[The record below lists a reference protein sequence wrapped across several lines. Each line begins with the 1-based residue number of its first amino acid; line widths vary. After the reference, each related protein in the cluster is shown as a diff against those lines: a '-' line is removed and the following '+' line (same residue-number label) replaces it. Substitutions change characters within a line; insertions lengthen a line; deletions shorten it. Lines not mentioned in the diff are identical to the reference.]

1 MIVNSVGITPASY
14 VRKMPQNNLAMKTP
28 VAFAGEKKDGFVPKL
43 AHSNGV
49 KKTGLLPRLALT
61 AVTIPGV
68 ATLLGCPTPGTEL
81 VDTSLPTATPTE
93 IPTATPTST
102 PTGTITPT
110 PTPTPTAT
118 PTVTPTGTITPTP
131 TPTPTGGT
139 PTPSPSIDPD
149 SGPGQFVKAGFNNV
163 TGWPDTF
170 DYVDEY
176 TDYTISGIRIDD
188 RTNKDFAKYTVT
200 GKDNA
205 TGVSSSHTE
214 AYTWDPNAKVILV
227 DRGGASKGAV
237 PDFAWK
243 GENGEMNYYRI
254 GDYVNPVRTDEKIGP
269 GLIQVGKD
277 PRYKLSGYKF
287 NGKLVKYD
295 LESLKKPKSIKS
307 IIEGELAKLC
317 PFDAGKTLK
326 NTINTINSA
335 QGKIFK
341 TAANEISHFA

>member
-28 VAFAGEKKDGFVPKL
+28 VAFAGENPKAKGHLSLKKAV
-43 AHSNGV
+43 
-49 KKTGLLPRLALT
+49 LLPAALALAT
-61 AVTIPGV
+61 ACNPNIVPEVTPPT
-68 ATLLGCPTPGTEL
+68 AT
-81 VDTSLPTATPTE
+81 PTATPTE

-110 PTPTPTAT
+110 PTPTPT
-118 PTVTPTGTITPTP
+118 PTATPTGTITPTP

-170 DYVDEY
+170 EYVDEY

-188 RTNKDFAKYTVT
+188 RTNKDFAKYSVRSV
-200 GKDNA
+200 DNA
-205 TGVSSSHTE
+205 TGVSYSHTE
-214 AYTWDPNAKVILV
+214 ANTWDPNAKVILV
-227 DRGGASKGAV
+227 YRGGASKGAV

-254 GDYVNPVRTDEKIGP
+254 GDYVNPVGTDKKIGP

-307 IIEGELAKLC
+307 IFEGELAKLC
-317 PFDAGKTLK
+317 QFDVSKALK
-326 NTINTINSA
+326 EATNSINNA
-335 QGKIFK
+335 QGKFFK
-341 TAANEISHFA
+341 TTANEISHFA